1 MANHEELKPNLTRL
15 LLQQL
20 EDSYWSIGQSGR
32 KQRCVAGAPSIG
44 FAPQTGLVAM
54 SACKNTWLQAPEK
67 LVAAEYRPRSFLRRR
82 APDEIE
88 TALTQ
93 LDQGALNMVKRSF
106 RSNLDLAEFAEAI
119 VSTGTYDADRILA
132 FVSGVVDLY
141 LEVFRSQSERAAE
154 PAVKWAQV
162 ASLGPKS
169 SSSNLAQVRRSNL
182 VDCAKHMGS
191 MIRKINWMPSLEMLT
206 TVEGTESVYFW
217 SPTMAW
223 ESRMVT
229 PQLPADFFEHQKPLW
244 TVHAVAW
251 DNDAQDLVA
260 LLSNRFLI
268 FWRLRNR
275 EKGQFQQKKEFRFHA
290 TREGRASQW
299 QVLLRTL
306 DPKTGD
312 PEPGS
317 SKARSNSEAAARR
330 DKREARLAAEAAQQL
345 DIWWNASMKTWVTA
359 DYAGRRRLPKT
370 ANSNRHA
377 DSKGQIVDV
386 FHMSQQ
392 EANKICGELLSEAP
406 QSAEDVLLVMLGA
419 LLVILAESRALKR
432 PDTAKWK
439 ETAEPE
445 VAEAD
450 MRTAR
455 DELQQAEAFLKE
467 NGTALPQDKVQPL
480 CALCTR
486 FTQFA
491 HQLGASQDVMVSQ
504 GMAPSK
510 VQGGDLHPLPDYQQR
525 VMIVEQEPKQEGEMD
540 ELFDTAEEE
549 PPPPN
554 VPASFCPFFESGN
567 CQAGDACVFSHST
580 TAPEGGETESK
591 KDQLAAYKSRLMEE
605 ASYLQI
611 FDFVGLPRD
620 GAIGYEDFLKLA
632 SSKNGLI
639 YPVEEERRTLGQDKS
654 IDKYLKE

>member
-32 KQRCVAGAPSIG
+32 KQRCV
-44 FAPQTGLVAM
+44 
-54 SACKNTWLQAPEK
+54 APEK

-154 PAVKWAQV
+154 PAVKWAQLMNHFIESPEIVMFEGNEV

-169 SSSNLAQVRRSNL
+169 SSSNLAQ
-182 VDCAKHMGS
+182 GS

>member
-32 KQRCVAGAPSIG
+32 KQRCV
-44 FAPQTGLVAM
+44 
-54 SACKNTWLQAPEK
+54 APEK

-154 PAVKWAQV
+154 PAVKWAQLMNHFIESPEIVMFEGNEV

-169 SSSNLAQVRRSNL
+169 SSSNLAQARLAACRMISFDQLEVRRSNL

-306 DPKTGD
+306 DPKTGATC
-312 PEPGS
+312 S
-317 SKARSNSEAAARR
+317 ARSNSEAARR
-330 DKREARLAAEAAQQL
+330 DKREARFGRKSDGLDVTRLAAEAAQQL
-345 DIWWNASMKTWVTA
+345 DIWWNAGAWKPGKGRHIDFALHTSKASMKTWVTA
-359 DYAGRRRLPKT
+359 DYAGRR
-370 ANSNRHA
+370 S
-377 DSKGQIVDV
+377 S
-386 FHMSQQ
+386 
-392 EANKICGELLSEAP
+392 
-406 QSAEDVLLVMLGA
+406 GA
-419 LLVILAESRALKR
+419 RRAAR
-432 PDTAKWK
+432 AARATQ
-439 ETAEPE
+439 
-445 VAEAD
+445 
-450 MRTAR
+450 RTAR
-455 DELQQAEAFLKE
+455 
-467 NGTALPQDKVQPL
+467 ALRRAQTK
-480 CALCTR
+480 
-486 FTQFA
+486 
-491 HQLGASQDVMVSQ
+491 
-504 GMAPSK
+504 
-510 VQGGDLHPLPDYQQR
+510 
-525 VMIVEQEPKQEGEMD
+525 
-540 ELFDTAEEE
+540 
-549 PPPPN
+549 
-554 VPASFCPFFESGN
+554 
-567 CQAGDACVFSHST
+567 
-580 TAPEGGETESK
+580 TAPQT
-591 KDQLAAYKSRLMEE
+591 LRPA
-605 ASYLQI
+605 
-611 FDFVGLPRD
+611 
-620 GAIGYEDFLKLA
+620 A
-632 SSKNGLI
+632 SS
-639 YPVEEERRTLGQDKS
+639 RRTRA
-654 IDKYLKE
+654 